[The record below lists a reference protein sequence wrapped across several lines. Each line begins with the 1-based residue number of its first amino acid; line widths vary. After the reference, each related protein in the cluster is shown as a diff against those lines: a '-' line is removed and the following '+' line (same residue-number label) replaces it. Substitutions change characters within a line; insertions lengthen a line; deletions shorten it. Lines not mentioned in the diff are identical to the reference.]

1 MRDNDPRSR
10 RIAVVSEALL
20 NAHLLGDDE
29 DRKLMHALE
38 EDGFGLI
45 QLPPDDV
52 SPHAVEAAIGYAVDQ
67 VQDYLKNS
75 YAVLDA
81 LGPGGQAAEMFR
93 IQCRNRGIQLS
104 AYRRNP
110 HIRPAAKTPEEA

>member
-29 DRKLMHALE
+29 DRRLMDALE
-38 EDGFGLI
+38 AGGFGLI
-45 QLPPDDV
+45 QLPPEDV
-52 SPHAVEAAIGYAVDQ
+52 PRHAAEAAIGYAVDQ

-75 YAVLDA
+75 YEVLDA
-81 LGPGGQAAEMFR
+81 SGPGGRMAEMFR
-93 IQCRNRGIQLS
+93 LQCSSRGIKLS

-110 HIRPAAKTPEEA
+110 PYRMP